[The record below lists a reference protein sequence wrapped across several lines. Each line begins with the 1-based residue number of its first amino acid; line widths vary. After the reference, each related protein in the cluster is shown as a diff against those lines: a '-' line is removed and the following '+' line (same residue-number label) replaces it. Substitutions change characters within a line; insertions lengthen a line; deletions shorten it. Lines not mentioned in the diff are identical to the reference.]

1 MFRLFADNSQC
12 KHIFFAGCHDV
23 GYLSVLTPYRGQG
36 DRVTLLKAG
45 SFHNE
50 FASLDLPVRELGT
63 CFRSTPLPGIV
74 STLPGPSKNVLV
86 PSKNGSAPSK
96 NVPTPPKNGK
106 AVVKKPCAYYAM
118 VRLII
123 YVC

>member
-23 GYLSVLTPYRGQG
+23 GYLSVLTPYRGKS

-45 SFHNE
+45 SFHSE
-50 FASLDLPVRELGT
+50 FSSLDLPVRELRT

-74 STLPGPSKNVLV
+74 STS
-86 PSKNGSAPSK
+86 
-96 NVPTPPKNGK
+96 PPKALG
-106 AVVKKPCAYYAM
+106 ATPGVKKFCAYYPK
-118 VRLII
+118 V
-123 YVC
+123 